1 MAGGRWDVIVIGAGA
16 AGLAAARD
24 LSQAG
29 RSVLVLEARGR
40 IGGRVFTRRR
50 RRDPMPLELG
60 AEFVH
65 GASPAIFEIART
77 EGLLLER
84 LPDQH
89 LTLSGGRLR
98 RESRFWERLEEIT
111 RTMRAKGPD
120 RSVAE
125 FLRSRQSLSAA
136 RRRLLQSVVD
146 GYHGA
151 PLERVSEKALS
162 TAGEEPDPDE
172 RAQFRPAG
180 GYGPILET
188 LRRGLG
194 RRCRILLREAVS
206 EVRWRRGLVRVATA
220 SGRRFQASRLVVTV
234 PAGVLRAFPGER
246 GAIRFDPPLPS
257 TTVRA
262 MTGIEMGRVR
272 KLLLR
277 FRQPFWEDANL
288 IRRRAGDGVRA
299 LQFLHAPGATFPT
312 WWTPSPAAGWPLLTA
327 WSGWEGTRA
336 LADLP
341 REQLIATALRDLG
354 ELLGLAPRRL
364 RGLLVSSREHDWNA
378 DPFSRGAY
386 SYQAVGGSSAPD
398 RLADPV
404 AGTLFFA
411 GEATERDESG
421 TVPGAIA
428 SGRRAARRLLR

>member
-1 MAGGRWDVIVIGAGA
+1 MARGRWDVLVIGAGA

-50 RRDPMPLELG
+50 RKDPLPLELG

-65 GASPAIFEIART
+65 GASPAILQIARE

-89 LTLSGGRLR
+89 LTLRGGRLR
-98 RESRFWERLEEIT
+98 RESRFWERLDEIT
-111 RTMRAKGPD
+111 RTMRATGRD

-125 FLRSRQSLSAA
+125 FLRSRRSLSEAQ
-136 RRRLLQSVVD
+136 RRLLRSIVD
-146 GYHGA
+146 GYHAA
-151 PLERVSEKALS
+151 PLERASEKALS
-162 TAGEEPDPDE
+162 TAGAEPNPDQ
-172 RAQFRPAG
+172 RAQFRPAD
-180 GYGPILET
+180 GYAAVLES

-194 RRCRILLREAVS
+194 RQCRIRLRTVVT
-206 EVRWRRGLVRVATA
+206 EVRWRRGFVSVGTV
-220 SGRRFQASRLVVTV
+220 SGVRFQASRLVVTV
-234 PAGVLRAFPGER
+234 PVGVLRACPGER
-246 GAIRFDPPLPS
+246 GAIRFDPSLPPA
-257 TTVRA
+257 TERA
-262 MTGIEMGRVR
+262 IAGIEMGRVR

-277 FRQPFWEDANL
+277 FHEPFWEDAEL
-288 IRRRAGDGVRA
+288 IRRRAGDDARA

-312 WWTPSPAAGWPLLTA
+312 WWTPSPAVGWPVLTA

-341 REQLIATALRDLG
+341 RKQEVAIALSDLAG
-354 ELLGLAPRRL
+354 LLGLGTRRL
-364 RGLLVSSREHDWNA
+364 RGLLVSSTEHDWNT

-386 SYQAVGGSSAPD
+386 SYQAVGGDSAPD
-398 RLADPV
+398 RLAEPV
-404 AGTLFFA
+404 ADTVFLA
-411 GEATERDESG
+411 GEATRREDSG

-428 SGRRAARRLLR
+428 SGRRAGRRILR